1 MRGMY
6 MGALSHFDLNK
17 YNADIFIETG
27 TYEAGSLLYAM
38 NYHFQAY
45 YSCEINKFLYD
56 VCVSKFVGIPH
67 VKIYNCDS
75 LAFLNKI
82 LPDIPKEKSIVYWL
96 DAHLPGAYSEQGI
109 LADKFSSEDTIENEI
124 NFPVTHEINIIYK
137 YRKNCKD
144 TILIDDLRTLIP
156 LDREEVEKMGLFLN
170 YSGLGFLDCFRSSH
184 SIKEDHFDQGYLE
197 IIPKEL

>member
-1 MRGMY
+1 
-6 MGALSHFDLNK
+6 MGALSHFDLSK
-17 YNADIFIETG
+17 YNADILIETG

-38 NYHFQAY
+38 KYHFEAY

-56 VCVSKFVGIPH
+56 LCVSKFVGIPH

-75 LAFLNKI
+75 VTFLNEI
-82 LPDIPKEKSIVYWL
+82 LPGIPKEKRIVYWL
-96 DAHLPGAYSEQGI
+96 DAHLPGSYSEQGGV
-109 LADKFSSEDTIENEI
+109 LADKHSSEDNIDNEI
-124 NFPVTHEINIIYK
+124 NFPVIHEVGIIYK
-137 YRKNCKD
+137 YRKGCKD

-170 YSGLGFLDCFRSSH
+170 YPGLGFLDCFRDTH

-197 IIPKEL
+197 ITPL